1 MNNIKEKEQ
10 ISMTD
15 IKMDEIRNR
24 LIDYLEVKKIFLEP
38 NISLI
43 KLSMEVGTNTTYLS
57 NIINQYY
64 KCNFHAVIN
73 NYRIQ
78 YAKKLLIEEKSNVTE
93 VAIKSGF
100 TSRSAFFS
108 AFQRI
113 EGTSPLN
120 FIIQKRIYSIKTC
133 CPNIKEN
140 FTTF

>member
-1 MNNIKEKEQ
+1 
-10 ISMTD
+10 MTD
-15 IKMDEIRNR
+15 IRMDEIRNR
-24 LIDYLEVKKIFLEP
+24 LIDYLEVRKIFLEP

-64 KCNFHAVIN
+64 KCNFHSVIN

-78 YAKKLLIEEKSNVTE
+78 YAKKLLLEGKYDVAE
-93 VAIKSGF
+93 VVIKSGY
-100 TSRSAFFS
+100 TSRSVFFS

-120 FIIQKRIYSIKTC
+120 FLVQKRILSIRTY
-133 CPNIKEN
+133 PTNIKDT
-140 FTTF
+140 FTAV